1 MRRYIARRLLLA
13 IPVLI
18 GVTFGTFVLI
28 RVVPGDI
35 VDLKCGNQCT
45 EEDRAELRKALDL
58 DRPIVVQYLTWLGD
72 AVRGDFGRSL
82 QTSQPVSET
91 LTSRVPVT
99 VELAALAMLFAVA
112 LALPVAIIAALFQDR
127 PPDYA
132 LRFLSILG
140 LGVPNFWIASMV
152 VTLPAIWWAWV
163 PPTGHTPFFS
173 DPVDNLRKLFIP
185 ALILSLS
192 LSALIMR
199 LLRSSLLEVLR
210 QDYVRTARSKG
221 LNGRQVIIRHAMR
234 NALVPVVTVIGIQF
248 GFLLGGTVIIEQIFV
263 IPGIG
268 TSTLSAILQRDYPQ
282 LQANVLVLAAMF
294 VAANLAVDVMYALID
309 PRIKYT

>member
-1 MRRYIARRLLLA
+1 MLA

-45 EEDRAELRKALDL
+45 DEDRAELRKELDL
-58 DRPIVVQYLTWLGD
+58 DRPIVVQYLMWLGD
-72 AVRGDFGRSL
+72 AAHGDFGRSL
-82 QTSQPVSET
+82 QTSQPVSDT
-91 LTSRVPVT
+91 LTRRMPVT
-99 VELAALAMLFAVA
+99 LELAALAMVFAVV
-112 LALPVAIIAALFQDR
+112 LALPVAIVAALFQDR
-127 PPDYA
+127 LPDYA

-152 VTLPAIWWAWV
+152 VTLPAIWWSWV

-173 DPVDNLRKLFIP
+173 NPIDNIQKLFIP

-221 LNGRQVIIRHAMR
+221 LNGRQVILRHAMR
-234 NALVPVVTVIGIQF
+234 NALVPVVTVVGIQF

-268 TSTLSAILQRDYPQ
+268 TSTLSSIVQRDYPQ
-282 LQANVLVLAAMF
+282 LQANVLVLAVMF
-294 VAANLAVDVMYALID
+294 VAANLVVDVFYALLD
-309 PRIKYT
+309 PRIKYA